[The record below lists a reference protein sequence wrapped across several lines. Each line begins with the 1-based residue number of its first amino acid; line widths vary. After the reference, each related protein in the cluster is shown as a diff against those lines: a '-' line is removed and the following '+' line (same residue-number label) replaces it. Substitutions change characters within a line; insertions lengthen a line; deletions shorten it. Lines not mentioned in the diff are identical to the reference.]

1 MTTILLFHTLR
12 EASGADTISL
22 PIGRPLGMDEFWELL
37 LSEVPTLA
45 PYRPSTR
52 IACNQAYLDPDDCI
66 RPGDE
71 VALIPPV
78 SGG

>member
-1 MTTILLFHTLR
+1 MTRVLLFHTLKQ
-12 EASGADTISL
+12 AAGVDHIHI
-22 PIGRPLGMDEFWELL
+22 PIHGPINENDFWTLL
-37 LSEVPTLA
+37 LAQIPQLA
-45 PYRPSTR
+45 PYRAHTR
-52 IACNQAYLDPDDCI
+52 VACNQTYLGPGDCI

>member
-12 EASGADTISL
+12 EAAGSDAISL
-22 PIGRPLGMDEFWELL
+22 PIDKPLDADAFWELL
-37 LSEVPTLA
+37 LLNAPQLA
-45 PYRPSTR
+45 PYRSSTR
-52 IACNQAYLDPDDCI
+52 IACNQAYLDADAQI
-66 RPGDE
+66 HPGDE